1 MMICHSNFVLMTIV
15 GSGYGLP
22 KGQDND
28 AAGTVGIPSLQAMQK
43 KSGVPARS
51 TTSGSSREQSDDDDE
66 AEGEMEALENMDPAD
81 AKRAR
86 R

>member
-1 MMICHSNFVLMTIV
+1 MI
-15 GSGYGLP
+15 LP
-22 KGQDND
+22 KGQEND
-28 AAGTVGIPSLQAMQK
+28 ATGTGGIPPLQAMQK

-66 AEGEMEALENMDPAD
+66 VEGETEAMGNMDPAD